1 MIAVF
6 PGTFDPITVGHV
18 DLIQRILPMFD
29 KVIIAIGVNSKKQT
43 LFPLANRI
51 EWIQKVFEAEK
62 KIETGYYEG
71 LTVKFCLEKNA
82 SYIIRGL
89 RSASDFEYER
99 DIAQL
104 NRSIS
109 DKVDTMFVIS
119 APERTHISSTIVREI
134 IHHQG
139 DLEKYIPKSVI
150 LDVKKSYSEIK

>member
-6 PGTFDPITVGHV
+6 PGTFDPITIGHV

-29 KVIIAIGVNSKKQT
+29 KVIIAIGVNSKKHT
-43 LFPLANRI
+43 LFPLEKRI
-51 EWIQKVFEAEK
+51 GWIQKVFDGEK
-62 KIETGYYEG
+62 KIETGHYEG
-71 LTVKFCLEKNA
+71 LTVKYCIEKNA
-82 SYIIRGL
+82 SYVIRGL

-119 APERTHISSTIVREI
+119 APELTHISSTIVREI
-134 IHHQG
+134 IHYQG

-150 LDVKKSYSEIK
+150 EDVKKSFSEIK